1 LNGTEWHPKIWIFL
15 GRICHGLN
23 LKRQFKSE
31 DQQALID
38 LLQKRLVENRRSE
51 IAANIVQAKAEYE
64 AGQIVRG
71 SIDDIM
77 NELNH

>member
-1 LNGTEWHPKIWIFL
+1 V
-15 GRICHGLN
+15 
-23 LKRQFKSE
+23 
-31 DQQALID
+31 QQVLID

>member
-1 LNGTEWHPKIWIFL
+1 MTETSMFNNAMETIEAL
-15 GRICHGLN
+15 
-23 LKRQFKSE
+23 SAE

-64 AGQIVRG
+64 AGQVVHG

>member
-1 LNGTEWHPKIWIFL
+1 MTQTSIFNNAMETIEAL
-15 GRICHGLN
+15 PA
-23 LKRQFKSE
+23 E

-64 AGQIVRG
+64 AGQVVRG
-71 SIDDIM
+71 NIDDIM